1 MKLNINN
8 FRNTLKTVLE
18 YLFPV
23 EKVTSYFKS
32 IKSKEDLQ
40 KFIQQR
46 SAHVTQTTLYGYLKT
61 RMGHKFTL
69 MVDDEEFSKSINL
82 AKWNIYMVALADC
95 SFYVFS
101 ILISEKNLKQNDCR
115 EVFLNIIEN
124 EKKDP
129 YVNELRRHMK
139 KSDSGAYLLD
149 RLLSGAVIE
158 ARGEE
163 RFNLLAKNLSDQA
176 LRSFYSRI
184 SASEARH
191 FCLFLD
197 LADKYFH
204 RKTVEDRL

>member
-1 MKLNINN
+1 MNHWKLKLASSSCEWLQSVQKNFDAFLIDHALNERKASASAMTLVAHYPDRAELVEVMIELAIEELNHFKQVMKIITS
-8 FRNTLKTVLE
+8 RNL
-18 YLFPV
+18 
-23 EKVTSYFKS
+23 
-32 IKSKEDLQ
+32 
-40 KFIQQR
+40 
-46 SAHVTQTTLYGYLKT
+46 
-61 RMGHKFTL
+61 
-69 MVDDEEFSKSINL
+69 
-82 AKWNIYMVALADC
+82 
-95 SFYVFS
+95 
-101 ILISEKNLKQNDCR
+101 
-115 EVFLNIIEN
+115 IIEN

-163 RFNLLAKNLSDQA
+163 RFSLLAENLSDQA
-176 LRSFYSRI
+176 LRSFYARI

-204 RKTVEDRL
+204 RKTIEDRLSEWIEIEKLAIESLPITNRLH

>member
-1 MKLNINN
+1 MNHWKLKLASSSCEWLQSVQKNFDAFLIDHALNERKASASAMTLVAHYPDRAQLVEVMIELAIEELNHFKQVMKIIAS
-8 FRNTLKTVLE
+8 RNL
-18 YLFPV
+18 
-23 EKVTSYFKS
+23 
-32 IKSKEDLQ
+32 
-40 KFIQQR
+40 
-46 SAHVTQTTLYGYLKT
+46 
-61 RMGHKFTL
+61 
-69 MVDDEEFSKSINL
+69 
-82 AKWNIYMVALADC
+82 
-95 SFYVFS
+95 
-101 ILISEKNLKQNDCR
+101 
-115 EVFLNIIEN
+115 IIEN

-163 RFNLLAKNLSDQA
+163 RFSLLAENLSDQA
-176 LRSFYSRI
+176 LRSFYARI

-204 RKTVEDRL
+204 RKTIEDRLSEWIEIEKLAIESLPITNRLH

>member
-1 MKLNINN
+1 MNHWKLKLASSSCEWLQSVQKNFDAFLIDHALNERKASASAMTLVAHYPDRAELVEVMIELAIEELNHFKQVMKILAS
-8 FRNTLKTVLE
+8 RNL
-18 YLFPV
+18 
-23 EKVTSYFKS
+23 
-32 IKSKEDLQ
+32 
-40 KFIQQR
+40 
-46 SAHVTQTTLYGYLKT
+46 
-61 RMGHKFTL
+61 
-69 MVDDEEFSKSINL
+69 
-82 AKWNIYMVALADC
+82 
-95 SFYVFS
+95 
-101 ILISEKNLKQNDCR
+101 
-115 EVFLNIIEN
+115 IIEN

-163 RFNLLAKNLSDQA
+163 RFSLLAENLSDQA
-176 LRSFYSRI
+176 LRRFYARI

-204 RKTVEDRL
+204 RKTIEDRLSEWIEIEKLAIESLPITNRLH

>member
-1 MKLNINN
+1 MNHWKLKLASSSCEWLQSVQKNFDAFLIDHALNERKASASAMTLVAHYPDRAELVEVMIELAIEELNHFKQVMKILAS
-8 FRNTLKTVLE
+8 RNL
-18 YLFPV
+18 
-23 EKVTSYFKS
+23 
-32 IKSKEDLQ
+32 
-40 KFIQQR
+40 
-46 SAHVTQTTLYGYLKT
+46 
-61 RMGHKFTL
+61 
-69 MVDDEEFSKSINL
+69 
-82 AKWNIYMVALADC
+82 
-95 SFYVFS
+95 
-101 ILISEKNLKQNDCR
+101 
-115 EVFLNIIEN
+115 IIEN

-163 RFNLLAKNLSDQA
+163 RFSLLAENLSDQA
-176 LRSFYSRI
+176 LRSFYARI

-204 RKTVEDRL
+204 RKTVEDRLSEWIEIEKLAIESLPITNRLH

>member
-1 MKLNINN
+1 MTLVAHYPDRAELVEVMIELAIEELNHFKQVMKIIAS
-8 FRNTLKTVLE
+8 RNL
-18 YLFPV
+18 
-23 EKVTSYFKS
+23 
-32 IKSKEDLQ
+32 
-40 KFIQQR
+40 
-46 SAHVTQTTLYGYLKT
+46 
-61 RMGHKFTL
+61 
-69 MVDDEEFSKSINL
+69 
-82 AKWNIYMVALADC
+82 
-95 SFYVFS
+95 
-101 ILISEKNLKQNDCR
+101 
-115 EVFLNIIEN
+115 IIEN

-163 RFNLLAKNLSDQA
+163 RFSLLAENLSDQA
-176 LRSFYSRI
+176 LRSFYARI

-204 RKTVEDRL
+204 RKTIEHRLSEWIEIEKLAIESLPITNRLH